1 MPECNSSCLLL
12 CYTRFSPLALEIT
25 CLILSIIGGIIT
37 FLGQNKIPFYIDSKI
52 YKIVFFINIPYF
64 IIMIILNVIFIIF
77 RYYDLI
83 NNELNLWGYGLSV
96 FEIYLS
102 IFGIITNLI
111 NDALIISILRDYEY
125 ASMKNP
131 SKYHM
136 IQPIEWLYTKI
147 VLPAILII
155 WFNMLLIALTDNFL
169 IYLKIKASY
178 HSYEL
183 AIEDEQHFEDTQ
195 KKHKEEENK
204 EEDNKEE
211 EYKEEEYKDYNEDIN
226 TKDVLKNN
234 NINKD
239 NLNYNKYNINKNKNN
254 NNNNSN
260 NYRNNSIDS
269 TNKDSKI
276 EIKNYVNNNY
286 NININIDNKK
296 DLIAS
301 VNALLTDEN
310 NESNMKESLKNKEE
324 IKN

>member
-12 CYTRFSPLALEIT
+12 CYTRFSPLVLEII
-25 CLILSIIGGIIT
+25 CFFLSVIGGIVT
-37 FLGQNKIPFYIDSKI
+37 FLGLKKIPFYIDSKI

-239 NLNYNKYNINKNKNN
+239 NLNYNKDNINKNKNN